1 MNYKKLL
8 ALLPLMLG
16 SIALSAQSK
25 LSIDNVYKTY
35 LQNSGA
41 IYQEGQIKGY
51 FLFYQSDKVDKH
63 TNEYSLDIL
72 DQNLNKVKEIKFDD
86 NKKVDLLEAAYNG
99 NALLFLYN
107 DRENKILSAKI
118 YGVDGTL
125 KYTYTR
131 PLDKR
136 TEAFIQSYDP
146 FKKTD
151 DYVNTKV
158 FSCTDQGFTL
168 VLPLKDGRQETFE
181 IDYYSSEKQ
190 YQYAYTSETEGRFEQ
205 AAYLGNTDSLILVEV
220 ERKEHQMSG
229 QPHSSV
235 MAVNYIT
242 KKKAFD
248 IEDTRDKYKFVP
260 LYCSKFRLENGNFLL
275 MGSYFDKNA
284 NIFKDASLGIA
295 MYNVTSTGDIVSTTF
310 NSWAQDISKYLPL
323 NEKGRIDH
331 IGYLFF
337 HNMIQT
343 PDGNLFAV
351 GEGYKRTA
359 DAMGITMNVLG
370 GGGGAGYTEIRVT
383 DMVILKFTP
392 DYKIAGATIQQKN
405 YNTVH
410 TALADLNSQHLLAMI
425 IKSYGGF
432 DYAFTTTD
440 PSSGNFDV
448 CYSDYEKEK
457 EYHGM
462 TFHSL
467 RYDGKTFTGD
477 KIELKTK
484 ASNQRVLPGQP
495 GFVMVYEYFKKDK
508 RIDLR
513 LEKLN

>member
-1 MNYKKLL
+1 L

-16 SIALSAQSK
+16 SIFLSAQSK

-51 FLFYQSDKVDKH
+51 FLFYQSDKVDRH
-63 TNEYSLDIL
+63 TNEYTLDIL

-99 NALLFLYN
+99 KALLFLYN
-107 DRENKILSAKI
+107 DRENKMLNAKI
-118 YGVDGTL
+118 YGVDGAL
-125 KYTYTR
+125 KFTYSR

-136 TEAFIQSYDP
+136 TELFIQGYDNNLT
-146 FKKTD
+146 KKTD
-151 DYVNTKV
+151 DFANTKV
-158 FSCTDQGFTL
+158 FSCTDEGFTL
-168 VLPLKDGRQETFE
+168 VLPLKDGKDQTFE

-190 YQYAYTSETEGRFEQ
+190 YQYAYTSPTEGRFEQ
-205 AAYLGNTDSLILVEV
+205 AVFLGSTDSLILVET
-220 ERKEHQMSG
+220 ERKEHLFGG
-229 QPHSSV
+229 QPHSTI

-242 KKKAFD
+242 KKKAFE

-260 LYCSKFRLENGNFLL
+260 LYCSKFRQDNGNFLL

-284 NIFKDASLGIA
+284 NIGKDFSLGIA
-295 MYNVTSTGDIVSTTF
+295 MYNVSPAGEIVSSTY
-310 NSWAQDISKYLPL
+310 NSWTQDISKYLPL
-323 NEKGRIDH
+323 NEKGKIDN
-331 IGYLFF
+331 IGYLYF

-343 PDGNLFAV
+343 PDGNLFAI
-351 GEGYKRTA
+351 GEGYKRAA
-359 DAMGITMNVLG
+359 DALGITMNALSMMGGSVHG
-370 GGGGAGYTEIRVT
+370 GGNTEIKVT

-392 DYKIAGATIQQKN
+392 DYKIAAATIQNKN
-405 YNTVH
+405 YNVIH
-410 TALADLNSQHLLAMI
+410 TDLADFNSQHLLATL
-425 IKSYGGF
+425 IKMYGGF

-440 PSSGNFDV
+440 PASGNFDV
-448 CYSDYEKEK
+448 CYNDYEKSK
-457 EYHGM
+457 DYHGM

-467 RYDGKTFTGD
+467 RYDGNGFTGD